1 MSTSTLLPTLVDTPL
16 TPFDDNG
23 NVDFTLFERGI
34 AFHLRNGASAICAP
48 THLGELPS
56 LTEEERRALIRA
68 TVRAVNGKV
77 PVFAHVSCPGTILTV
92 RAAIDAEQAGA
103 SAIVVTTPYYWKP
116 PEDMLRHHFTE
127 VASAVKLPVL
137 LVNSPADMRVAL
149 SSKLVVDLAGAMENI
164 VGIVDASFDW
174 EFLIDM
180 LPKVRKVRPDF
191 LLYSAAEYFVTN
203 KAIGGTGT
211 FSPLSA
217 IAPKLVR
224 NLHDLCMHEKYAE
237 ARPIQ
242 FGASHLLGILK
253 PWNAAATKYVMN
265 RLGRPFG
272 VTRPPLMAFGE
283 QSGADLWKRVQ
294 ETGVLAAETKGW

>member
-1 MSTSTLLPTLVDTPL
+1 MNTSKSLPTLVDTPL

-23 NVDFTLFERGI
+23 NVDLALYERGL
-34 AFHLRNGASAICAP
+34 AFHLNNGASAICAP
-48 THLGELPS
+48 THLGESPS
-56 LTEEERRALIRA
+56 LTEEERRALIRV
-68 TVRAVNGKV
+68 TVLAVNGKV

-92 RAAIDAEQAGA
+92 RAAVDAEQAGA

-116 PEDMLRHHFTE
+116 PEDMLRNHFTE

-149 SSKLVVDLAGAMENI
+149 TSKLVVELAAAMENI

-180 LPKVRKVRPDF
+180 LPKVRKVRPEF

-224 NLHDLCMHEKYAE
+224 ELHALCMQEKYLE
-237 ARPIQ
+237 ARATQ
-242 FGASHLLGILK
+242 FSASHLLGILK
-253 PWNAAATKYVMN
+253 PWNAAATKHVMG

-272 VTRPPLMAFGE
+272 ITRPPLMAFDE
-283 QSGADLWKRVQ
+283 LSGADLWRRVQ
-294 ETGVLAAETKGW
+294 ETGVLTAETQGW